1 MNGTIAGSIALR
13 TGATGYRDQLDRV
26 LRYLSRVHAAEGDPN
41 QRFIVDYQDDV
52 WSFFQNCW
60 HLKDWIRN
68 DPLLSED
75 VKERIKEAVEN
86 SPVLAIANDMANGT
100 KHLELHR
107 PRAGAS
113 YDHVR
118 IATGGETSSL
128 ECMIQVKGED
138 HREFRPARELATEC
152 VQEWE
157 RILQAEGLPVRSP
170 RSP

>member
-1 MNGTIAGSIALR
+1 MSKGIDLR

-26 LRYLSRVHAAEGDPN
+26 RRYLNRVRATAEDPN

-68 DPLLSED
+68 DPILSDE
-75 VKERIKEAVEN
+75 VKDRIQNAVE
-86 SPVLAIANDMANGT
+86 SSTILAIANDMANGT
-100 KHLELHR
+100 KHLELHK

-113 YDHVR
+113 FAHVHVGTLGN
-118 IATGGETSSL
+118 INTL
-128 ECMIQVKGED
+128 ECMIEVLGDD
-138 HREFRPARELATEC
+138 HREFRAARGIAVEC
-152 VQEWE
+152 VREWE
-157 RILQAEGLPVRSP
+157 RILETEGLPVRSN